1 MPIFK
6 PGWMLCIGLITQS
19 VLAAPSTDLPPAPT
33 PLVKENISPVP
44 AIKTVDIPPTTFTQS
59 EQASALNLGV
69 LESIQ
74 SETVLYEAQLARV
87 KALSELQKNGYDRS
101 LAQPFNPAPPA
112 QDNSKTEVKGSNQTS
127 TPPQV
132 VEIAGSGKGYSALL
146 SLSNGNQV
154 TVQTGNRIPG
164 TDFVVKKISLDEV
177 VVSSPDQPLVSLS
190 FAG

>member
-1 MPIFK
+1 MPIVK
-6 PGWMLCIGLITQS
+6 SGWMLCIALLSQS
-19 VLAAPSTDLPPAPT
+19 VFAAPSTELPPAPA
-33 PLVKENISPVP
+33 VKETPTPAPVAKP
-44 AIKTVDIPPTTFTQS
+44 ADTAPTTFTQN

-101 LAQPFNPAPPA
+101 LTQPFNPAPPS
-112 QDNSKTEVKGSNQTS
+112 QDNNKTEVKGTTQTGS
-127 TPPQV
+127 PPQV
-132 VEIAGSGKGYSALL
+132 VEIAGTGKGYTALL

-154 TVQTGNRIPG
+154 SVQTGNRIPG

-177 VVSSPDQPLVSLS
+177 VVSSPDQALVSLS

>member
-6 PGWMLCIGLITQS
+6 LGWMLCISLITQS
-19 VLAAPSTDLPPAPT
+19 VLAAPSTDLPPAPAF
-33 PLVKENISPVP
+33 KENILPIP
-44 AIKTVDIPPTTFTQS
+44 AIKTAEIPPTTFTQS

-112 QDNSKTEVKGSNQTS
+112 QDNSKAEVKGSAKTFI
-127 TPPQV
+127 PPQV
-132 VEIAGSGKGYSALL
+132 IEISGSGKGFSALL

-177 VVSSPDQPLVSLS
+177 VVSSPEQPLVSLS